1 MSELDDVI
9 KEEKLVI
16 GRDKTFKMLKN
27 EKLKKVF
34 IASNCNEDVRN
45 DIKKY
50 AKISKIE
57 VVELKID
64 NIELGARCKKPFSIS
79 VLSY

>member
-1 MSELDDVI
+1 MSELDDAI

-16 GRDKTFKMLKN
+16 GTDRTLKMLKN

-34 IASNCNEDVRN
+34 IVSNCSEDVKN
-45 DIKKY
+45 EIKKY
-50 AKISKIE
+50 VEIAKIE

-64 NIELGARCKKPFSIS
+64 NIELGAMCKKPFAIS

>member
-1 MSELDDVI
+1 MSELDDAI

-16 GRDKTFKMLKN
+16 GVDRTLKLLKS
-27 EKLKKVF
+27 EKLKKIF
-34 IASNCNEDVRN
+34 ISNNCDEEVRKK
-45 DIKKY
+45 IKKY
-50 AKISKIE
+50 AEIAKIE

-64 NIELGARCKKPFSIS
+64 NIELGARCKKPFAIS

>member
-1 MSELDDVI
+1 MSDLDDAI

-16 GRDKTFKMLKN
+16 GTDRTLKMLKG

-34 IASNCNEDVRN
+34 IASNCNEDIKN
-45 DIKKY
+45 EIKKY
-50 AKISKIE
+50 AKIAKIE

-64 NIELGARCKKPFSIS
+64 NIELGARCKKPFAIS
-79 VLSY
+79 VFSY